1 MANNPASNPAGSA
14 DVRRFPCEGCGADL
28 EFHIGTQRLA
38 CPHCA
43 FTKELQVAA
52 GAQVSE
58 RSLEE
63 ALAKLATQRTRAAVV
78 VAPGRREFTCKTCSA
93 TIVFEGAITS
103 GECAYCGNA
112 VVDADVHSVTAD
124 RLPVDGL
131 LPFQVDKRQA
141 QQALQ
146 AWVKSRWFAPNE
158 FKRRGVQGSF
168 NGLYLPYWTFDA
180 MTSSYYEGQRGEHY
194 WVTVGSGDKQRRER
208 RTRWY
213 PASGHLQRFFD
224 DVLVCAKAGLSPRL
238 RALGPWPLEQCLPFN
253 PEVLAGYSAMT
264 YDQELRVG
272 FTECQEQIRAELR
285 SDVQRR
291 IGGDEQRIER
301 IDTQF
306 NALTYK
312 HLLLPVWM
320 LAYAWRNKTHQV
332 IVNACSGEV
341 QGERPYSWIK
351 IALLALT
358 LGVLLAIII
367 VVVQQNRA

>member
-1 MANNPASNPAGSA
+1 MASDPAVGSE
-14 DVRRFPCEGCGADL
+14 VRRFPCEGCGADL
-28 EFHIGTQRLA
+28 EFHIGAQKLV

-43 FTKELQVAA
+43 FTKELQAAA

-58 RSLEE
+58 RGLEE
-63 ALAKLATQRTRAAVV
+63 ALAKIAAQRTRTAAP
-78 VAPGRREFTCKTCSA
+78 AALHRREFTCKTCAA
-93 TIVFEGAITS
+93 TIVFEGAVTS

-112 VVDADVHSVTAD
+112 VVDADVHSVAAD

-141 QQALQ
+141 QQSLQ
-146 AWVKSRWFAPNE
+146 VWVKSRWFAPNE
-158 FKRRGVQGSF
+158 FKRRGVQGTF
-168 NGLYLPYWTFDA
+168 NGLYLPYWTFDS

-194 WVTVGSGDKQRRER
+194 WVTVGSGDRKRRER

-213 PASGHLQRFFD
+213 PASGRFQRFFD
-224 DVLVCAKAGLSPRL
+224 DVLVCAKTGLSPRL
-238 RALGPWPLEQCLPFN
+238 QALGPWPLERCMPFN

-264 YDQELRVG
+264 YDQELRAG
-272 FTECQEQIRAELR
+272 FAECQEQIRAALR
-285 SDVQRR
+285 SEVKDR
-291 IGGDEQRIER
+291 IGGDEQRIHR

-320 LAYAWRNKTHQV
+320 LAYVWQKKTYQV
-332 IVNACSGEV
+332 VVNACSGEV

-351 IALLALT
+351 ITAFVLVLVMLA
-358 LGVLLAIII
+358 AIMI
-367 VVVQQNRA
+367 VILQQNRS